1 MFNTI
6 QLQTTLYE
14 IAMHIGTS
22 REPKVLAKDAISSF
36 VRQLNCSGALLCQK
50 KKISSHHKPYYI
62 TPKNL
67 FSQEKTK
74 PFLNSFCQELQN
86 EPEEDMDHPYSVKEH
101 DGIYYHIF
109 LLENF
114 GKLILLRNTHSFSPT
129 LAKALLPVC
138 QKFSNALCT
147 SLEAEKKTEELIN
160 FKTLIDTI
168 SEGLALFDENLTC
181 IEINQSALE
190 KFEYGYEEALGKHI
204 FAVISQDDHK
214 KLQNLNQQEHAQSEW
229 TLLKKNGGTF
239 PAFVSGSNILYKEKP
254 ARIVTFLDL
263 TDIKEKEKQLY
274 NQSRLAQMGEMISMI
289 AHQWRQPLGAISA
302 STIGIKTKVQMKKFD
317 LTTEDGREEQE
328 IYLMRKL
335 NNIGTYVD
343 HLSNTIEDFRNFFK
357 PNKEK
362 TSVNLKKVINKAL
375 DILHPAII
383 DKHII
388 IQKEIEFQNS
398 IETYHNEILQ
408 ALLNILKNAIDNFG
422 VQHIQNPS
430 ISISGYEENEKFI
443 IMITDNGRGIPEKIL
458 DKIFNPYFSTKDDK
472 NGTGLGLYMTKTMIE
487 DHCKGILSVKNF
499 KEGARFKITLT

>member
-1 MFNTI
+1 MTNAI

-22 REPKVLAKDAISSF
+22 REPKILAKDAITSF

-50 KKISSHHKPYYI
+50 KKINTYYEPYYS

-74 PFLNSFCQELQN
+74 SFLNKFCDTLQT
-86 EPEEDMDHPYSVKEH
+86 EDESTMKPYSIQEH
-101 DGIYYHIF
+101 AGIYYHIF
-109 LLENF
+109 SLENF
-114 GKLILLRNTHSFSPT
+114 GKLILLRNTFPFSPT
-129 LAKALLPVC
+129 LTKALLPVC
-138 QKFSNALCT
+138 QKLSNALCT
-147 SLEAEKKTEELIN
+147 SLEAQKKTEELIN

-168 SEGLALFDENLTC
+168 SEGLALFDENLVC
-181 IEINQSALE
+181 IEINQSALK
-190 KFEYGYEEALGKHI
+190 KFEYTYEEALGKDI
-204 FAVISQDDHK
+204 FSVIAKEDHG
-214 KLQNLNQQEHAQSEW
+214 KLQHLNKQEHAQSEW
-229 TLLKKNGGTF
+229 TLLKKGGGTF
-239 PAFVSGSNILYKEKP
+239 PAFVSGSNIIYKEKP

-302 STIGIKTKVQMKKFD
+302 STIGIKTKIQMKKFD
-317 LTTEDGREEQE
+317 LTTDDGRATQE
-328 IYLMRKL
+328 HYLMKKL
-335 NNIGTYVD
+335 DNISAYVE

-362 TSVNLKKVINKAL
+362 TSVNLKQVINKAL

-383 DKHII
+383 DKHITI
-388 IQKEIEFQNS
+388 HKDITFQHS

-408 ALLNILKNAIDNFG
+408 ALLNILKNAIDNFE
-422 VQHIQNPS
+422 VQHIKSPN
-430 ISISGYEENEKFI
+430 ISISGYEEEGKFVI
-443 IMITDNGRGIPEKIL
+443 LITDNGKGIPENIIE
-458 DKIFNPYFSTKDDK
+458 KIFNPYFSTKEDK

-487 DHCKGILSVKNF
+487 DHCKGLLSVKNM
-499 KEGARFKITLT
+499 KEGVRFKITLT